1 MKSITFCLIL
11 LLFSSCTG
19 PLRKRETVPNDDAT
33 TPPNQQTDSQS
44 SPDTHTA
51 AMAEPAHMALP
62 IVPPQWQGMAFIVL
76 RKQEFVRQLGYE
88 LYLCKKKECDTAQI
102 DPVWE
107 LDNHRIRCEKLAGET
122 LLVEMVEPDGDEW
135 TVTFLHESTN
145 QKIFACTR
153 QQTVPEIAPVEDL
166 EGAKRRWLGKTVF
179 SKRGII
185 SAFGTNSSTSLTGL
199 RVNIQDSLTVV
210 DVRWGMTPLPVKP
223 IWLMVA
229 SKGGKKGFIPVR
241 FSWTNTI
248 PGHISRHNPWDE
260 EIFEANPVATY
271 DWDDAAWE
279 LINNHRVI
287 IGMTP
292 DQVRISWGEPLSSRA
307 INTGQEEQLVLMYLS
322 HELIFVNGKLVS
334 IKERSQPKE

>member
-1 MKSITFCLIL
+1 MKSIAFCLIL
-11 LLFSSCTG
+11 LLLSFCTG
-19 PLRKRETVPNDDAT
+19 PLRKKGT
-33 TPPNQQTDSQS
+33 TPINGSTTPINQQTEFQS
-44 SPDTHTA
+44 SSDSNTA
-51 AMAEPAHMALP
+51 TMAEPAQMALP

-76 RKQEFVRQLGYE
+76 RKQEFVRPLGYE
-88 LYLCKKKECDTAQI
+88 LYLCKKRECDTAQI

-122 LLVEMVEPDGDEW
+122 LLVEMVEPDGEEW
-135 TVTFLHESTN
+135 MVTFLHESSN
-145 QKIFACTR
+145 QKIFARTR

-166 EGAKRRWLGKTVF
+166 EGAKQRWLGKTVF
-179 SKRGII
+179 SKRGVI
-185 SAFGTNSSTSLTGL
+185 SSFGTNSSTSITGL
-199 RVNIQDSLTVV
+199 RINIQDSLTVV

-229 SKGGKKGFIPVR
+229 SKGGKTGFIPVR

-260 EIFEANPVATY
+260 EIFETDPDATY

-292 DQVRISWGEPLSSRA
+292 DQVRISWGEPLSFRA
-307 INTGQEEQLVLMYLS
+307 INMGQGEQMVLIYLS
-322 HELIFVNGKLVS
+322 HELIFANGKLVS
-334 IKERSQPKE
+334 IKERSQPIE